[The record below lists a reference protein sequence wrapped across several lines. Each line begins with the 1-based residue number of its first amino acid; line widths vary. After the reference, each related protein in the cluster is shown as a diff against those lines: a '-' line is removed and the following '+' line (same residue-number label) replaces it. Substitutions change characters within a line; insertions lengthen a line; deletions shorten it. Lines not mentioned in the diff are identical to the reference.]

1 MKPTGCYNEIV
12 MKRPAAPTQKTLARR
27 APGYVKKKD
36 LNRETVWKGA
46 GPFLVH
52 LDIELTERCDNDC
65 VHCCVNLPENDA
77 RAKKREL
84 SSEQWQGILRQAAD
98 LGALSVRFT
107 GGEPLLREDFKEL
120 YLHAR
125 RLGLKVLLFTNAR
138 NITPELAALFVR
150 IPPLEKVEVTAYGM
164 RPGSYEAVSR
174 KPGSYREFR
183 NGVDLLLQNQIPFV
197 VKGALLPASKKEIAE
212 FESWAATIPWM
223 DKPPSY
229 SMAFDL
235 RGRRDSLKKNRLINT
250 LRATPEEILCAL
262 NRRRGAYRNEM
273 LQFCRKFIG
282 PPGKK
287 LFNCGAGHGGCVD
300 AYGFLQPC
308 LSLRS
313 PKLSYDLKK
322 VTLRDALARIF
333 PKLNAI
339 SATDPDYL
347 KRCSRCFL
355 KGLCEQCPAR
365 SWSEHGT
372 LDTPVGYLCRVAH
385 AQALDLGLLAEGEK
399 GWEVSDWRDRINRM
413 K

>member
-1 MKPTGCYNEIV
+1 MKPADCYNKIV
-12 MKRPAAPTQKTLARR
+12 MKRPAAPMPKNLARKASR
-27 APGYVKKKD
+27 YVKKKD

-46 GPFLVH
+46 GPLLTH

-107 GGEPLLREDFKEL
+107 GGEPLLRDDFKEL

-138 NITPELAALFVR
+138 NITADLAALFVR
-150 IPPLEKVEVTAYGM
+150 IPPLEKIEVTVYGM
-164 RPGSYEAVSR
+164 SSRSYEAVSR
-174 KPGSYREFR
+174 KPGSYKEFR
-183 NGVDLLLQNQIPFV
+183 NGVDLLLQNRIPFV
-197 VKGALLPASKKEIAE
+197 VKGALLPANKNESAE

-235 RGRRDSLKKNRLINT
+235 RGRRDSPKKNRIIDS
-250 LRATPEEILCAL
+250 LRATPEEVRGIL
-262 NRRRGAYRNEM
+262 NRRRGAYRKEM

-282 PPGKK
+282 PPGEK

-308 LSLRS
+308 LSLRA

-322 VTLRDALARIF
+322 VTIRDALARVF
-333 PKLNAI
+333 PEINGNF
-339 SATDPDYL
+339 
-347 KRCSRCFL
+347 R
-355 KGLCEQCPAR
+355 
-365 SWSEHGT
+365 HG
-372 LDTPVGYLCRVAH
+372 
-385 AQALDLGLLAEGEK
+385 
-399 GWEVSDWRDRINRM
+399 S
-413 K
+413 